1 MVLDYLVGDTPVLE
15 TPQSAPPLVENGRVV
30 PVLVRSLSLGS
41 RSRPL
46 VVRLAAAPAAAA
58 IVGPAAADRSGAR
71 IESRDGYLDLLI
83 PAGEELLDDYGLY
96 EYPPWY
102 DALCAE
108 FGVDRSFVDRKAAPA
123 KETWKGYE
131 AGGVAAAAK

>member
-1 MVLDYLVGDTPVLE
+1 MRVA
-15 TPQSAPPLVENGRVV
+15 SAPPLPRTAQA
-30 PVLVRSLSLGS
+30 RSPAFAFFAFPS
-41 RSRPL
+41 
-46 VVRLAAAPAAAA
+46 APPRALLRRWNHSESPCTGLPPAGEGYCFESSYA
-58 IVGPAAADRSGAR
+58 I
-71 IESRDGYLDLLI
+71 RDI
-83 PAGEELLDDYGLY
+83 KAGEELLDDYGLY